1 MMATAGLLLISLAV
15 SMTFPIGSNQ
25 ACSRTRVPSTKH
37 TVTNVWSKQ
46 KDTRIAQS
54 LQDAPENDSIPP
66 VGKRAGTLESD
77 ASLTTTNPST
87 TVEAVQPTPNS
98 RDSSSSKRRV
108 VAIVGAGWGGLSA
121 AHALRDNDQT
131 VDVTLFEASGR
142 VGGLVRDGYSS
153 RSGQRPAEA
162 GQHGFWRNYHN
173 IYHLLHTSHWC
184 NVSTAL
190 TDYAEQGQYSKRGGL
205 QAVWP
210 VYRDQPIPLPTGL
223 AQAVYTRFA
232 QLPLADLYSAWP
244 LAVALADFDDSDD
257 AWERYDTVSFR
268 DLCQRLGVSQR
279 CYQEA
284 LEPMILTGLFAP
296 GAQCSAAAALGM
308 AYFFVLQ
315 SQTAF
320 DVQWCRGNIGTV
332 IFDPWV
338 QSLTQAGVQ
347 IQCDTRVSGFRLD
360 ESSGASRISHLI
372 CTDRSGQDTTMPVDD
387 VIFAVGAKA
396 LNSFVRFCPELAK
409 FPEFRAFANLRGTSV
424 LAARLYLDRYVKV
437 PYSANAC
444 WGFDAGV
451 GMTMFDIGALH
462 GPDSPTMTSSS
473 GSVLEV
479 DYYHAS
485 SLLVQSDAD
494 LVTKVKADLDCILG
508 PDCVAANVIDAAI
521 VRLPDAVNW
530 YFPGSYKDMPQVKS
544 ESIANVYF
552 AGDIVRTRHGSWSQE
567 KAFVTGVQAANQLLG
582 RPLNHGVLPMSSDEV
597 HVQLGRAIVSTFQ
610 KLLAFKGI
618 PRGFPFIADFYR

>member
-1 MMATAGLLLISLAV
+1 MA
-15 SMTFPIGSNQ
+15 FPIGVSNQ
-25 ACSRTRVPSTKH
+25 AFSTSVPLSTTTRTPNHNFWSIPNPPVAST
-37 TVTNVWSKQ
+37 
-46 KDTRIAQS
+46 TRISQS
-54 LQDAPENDSIPP
+54 LQDAPENDVTPLAVEMADS
-66 VGKRAGTLESD
+66 ESD
-77 ASLTTTNPST
+77 DANI
-87 TVEAVQPTPNS
+87 
-98 RDSSSSKRRV
+98 RSSSSSIQRRK
-108 VAIVGAGWGGLSA
+108 VAIIGAGWGGLSA
-121 AHALRDNDQT
+121 AHALSSNQHD
-131 VDVTLFEASGR
+131 VDVTLLEASGR
-142 VGGLVRDGYSS
+142 VGGLVRDGYTTTMSQQQQ
-153 RSGQRPAEA
+153 QRPAEA

-173 IYHLLHTSHWC
+173 IYHLLHHAESSWPNF

-190 TDYAEQGQYSKRGGL
+190 TDYAEQGQYSPSGGL

-210 VYRDQPIPLPTGL
+210 VYRDQPIALPTGL
-223 AQAVYTRFA
+223 AQAVYTRFL
-232 QLPLADLYSAWP
+232 QLPLADLVTAWP
-244 LAVALADFDDSDD
+244 LAVALADFDDSDV
-257 AWERYDTVSFR
+257 AWERYDTLSFR
-268 DLCQRLGVSQR
+268 DLCQRLGVSRR

-284 LEPMILTGLFAP
+284 LEPMLLTGLFAP

-338 QSLTQAGVQ
+338 QSLEQAGVK

-360 ESSGASRISHLI
+360 ESSGTSRISQLM
-372 CTDRSGQDTTMPVDD
+372 CTDSSGQDTIMPVDD

-409 FPEFRAFANLRGTSV
+409 FPEFRGFANLRGTSV
-424 LAARLYLDRYVKV
+424 LATRLYLDRHVKV

-444 WGFDAGV
+444 WGFDPGV

-462 GPDSPTMTSSS
+462 GPESPTMISSS

-485 SLLVQSDAD
+485 SLLVQSDAA

-508 PDCVAANVIDAAI
+508 PDCIAATVVDAAI

-544 ESIANVYF
+544 QSIANVYF

-567 KAFVTGVQAANQLLG
+567 KAFVTGKQAANQLLG

-618 PRGFPFIADFYR
+618 PHGFPFIADFYR